1 MISRT
6 APRPLSS
13 LVALVVPTL
22 FGCGGATPE
31 PAPQPAPTASAM
43 ASATASATSA
53 PTPAPVDPFA
63 IPEGLAEEALPASA
77 EPSVA
82 AAPLPSPKGLA
93 KAPASCDPFVKRKPG
108 KGPAC
113 ADRAAALTALAA
125 ALDATGDAADAAL
138 AALEGCEGLPKGL
151 ALALRAERAP
161 IVCADGVVGA
171 VAEKPTQGMSGHMHE
186 ALRGLA
192 LAARVARA
200 GRGAPKLAPP
210 FEKKKVEAFHK
221 GAMVKWAN
229 EQSTAID
236 ELSNEIVKLGGY
248 GGAVGAVEAGA
259 ASLRV
264 VEAVREVPLP
274 EEIAK
279 VDEAKNLFYGN
290 LDALLE
296 PRKVK
301 GRDAALVGLGRLAK
315 TGVLVDTRAD
325 AARALL
331 SKLYG
336 GRRIDALD
344 RLVLPAATVAAPA
357 SLEERLAAR
366 LPTFYAGLVLLPE
379 AATQPGVLARLAP
392 MGLAPQHR
400 AALKNAKLD
409 DASRVVVARARLE
422 LARKYWRAV
431 DVDEAVRALAGL
443 GKRDELAS
451 ALLALALGL
460 RGGPTDAGTM
470 MLKAPMLSLGLG
482 DTRALDA
489 LAAGSGPHKA
499 LAAFDAAY
507 LRELSPPEAAA
518 PAHFKDVA
526 SRYRAAAAAATE
538 PTLRDAA
545 DKAAK
550 AADELAAALEG
561 EKKK

>member
-1 MISRT
+1 MS
-6 APRPLSS
+6 
-13 LVALVVPTL
+13 
-22 FGCGGATPE
+22 
-31 PAPQPAPTASAM
+31 ASA
-43 ASATASATSA
+43 
-53 PTPAPVDPFA
+53 
-63 IPEGLAEEALPASA
+63 
-77 EPSVA
+77 
-82 AAPLPSPKGLA
+82 LPSPKGLA
-93 KAPASCDPFVKRKPG
+93 KAPASCDAFVKRKPG

-113 ADRAAALTALAA
+113 ADRTAALAA
-125 ALDATGDAADAAL
+125 LAGALDATGDASDAAL
-138 AALEGCEGLPKGL
+138 ASLEGCEGLPKGL

-161 IVCADGVVGA
+161 ILCADALVGA
-171 VAEKPTQGMSGHMHE
+171 IAEKPPQGMSGHVHE

-210 FEKKKVEAFHK
+210 FDKKKVEAFHK

-274 EEIAK
+274 DELAK
-279 VDEAKNLFYGN
+279 VEEAKNLFYGN

-315 TGVLVDTRAD
+315 AGVVVDTRAD

-344 RLVLPAATVAAPA
+344 RLMLPAATVVAPA
-357 SLEERLAAR
+357 SPEERLAAR
-366 LPTFYAGLVLLPE
+366 LPTFYAGLVVAPE
-379 AATQPGVLARLAP
+379 AATTPRVLTQLAT
-392 MGLAPQHR
+392 MGLSQPHR

-422 LARKYWRAV
+422 LARRYWRAV

-443 GKRDELAS
+443 AKRDELATT
-451 ALLALALGL
+451 LLALALGL
-460 RGGPTDAGTM
+460 RGGPTDAGSM
-470 MLKAPMLSLGLG
+470 MLKAPTLSLGLG

-489 LAAGSGPHKA
+489 VASSASPHKA

-507 LRELSPPEAAA
+507 LRELSPPEAATS
-518 PAHFKDVA
+518 AHFRDVA
-526 SRYRAAAAAATE
+526 ARYRAASAAATE

-550 AADELAAALEG
+550 AADELAAALG
-561 EKKK
+561 ADPKK